1 MTDAW
6 ILIDE
11 IADVH
16 TETFIDYPSRPCFG
30 ACGAGQ
36 LLRIVRKS
44 LKILRMK
51 ASILLALL
59 LCTSCATSAPVE
71 SDTLALRRVVIYRN
85 GVAYFEREGRV
96 TGNRVTFRVR
106 GDEVGDFLA
115 SFAVMEKG
123 GSSVRAASFPLHR
136 EETIEPTPPPPAPMG
151 EKPGDKKPSSDPKKN
166 LERVVMEL
174 DGNEHDL
181 AVGYIAEAPVWRPS
195 YRLVLDKDKVRLQ
208 VWGIVQNLS
217 GEDWKS
223 TRLTVV
229 ADAPLALQTQL
240 EKPVIPGR
248 PVLADGSDVI
258 AVVPQSET
266 SLGIAPPA
274 PAAPVPAEEME
285 MDQVASAP
293 MAKSAAVPE
302 KKMARQG
309 RLAGKPVTN
318 RAMQMPAPMGAA
330 TPSRAR
336 NLAALAAVAVT
347 GGATRY
353 ELPEPVTVPNGSATM
368 LLLLDKEVPGESS
381 FLFAPDPGVP
391 DSAAHPFRVARF
403 TNQTGGLLERGP
415 LAFFGEGGFLGQGV
429 IDGLPAGASA
439 TVPFAMEQSLAVERN
454 VEYIQEGATLHQVEM
469 SQLVI
474 KRQVGPR
481 TRYTVKSG
489 NSRPSKLWLKHPR
502 QPGSKLLS
510 PPKDTEDNMGTGS
523 ALVPVQ
529 VGPQSAATVTLDE
542 RQGQQQAV
550 DWLSPLAEE
559 AVKGYLAASDAD
571 RAGAAALKSAFALRN
586 DWKKIADEMGRL
598 RGEQEELARSTEETR
613 DNIKAIEKNKAAD
626 DLRKALTA
634 RLAKASA
641 RLDVVA
647 KRLIEADLQ
656 VKELELRFREAIKD
670 VHIAA
675 RP

>member
-1 MTDAW
+1 
-6 ILIDE
+6 
-11 IADVH
+11 
-16 TETFIDYPSRPCFG
+16 
-30 ACGAGQ
+30 
-36 LLRIVRKS
+36 
-44 LKILRMK
+44 
-51 ASILLALL
+51 
-59 LCTSCATSAPVE
+59 
-71 SDTLALRRVVIYRN
+71 
-85 GVAYFEREGRV
+85 
-96 TGNRVTFRVR
+96 VR

-123 GSSVRAASFPLHR
+123 GSSVRAASFPLRR
-136 EETIEPTPPPPAPMG
+136 EDDIEPP
-151 EKPGDKKPSSDPKKN
+151 PGDADPKKVTTPKDPKKR
-166 LERVVMEL
+166 LETVVMEL
-174 DGNEHDL
+174 DGGEHDL

-195 YRLVLDKDKVRLQ
+195 YRLVLEKDKVHLQ

-217 GEDWKS
+217 GEDWKN

-240 EKPVIPGR
+240 ETPVIPSR
-248 PVLADGSDVI
+248 PILVEGNEVM

-266 SLGIAPPA
+266 SLAEAPSPPPA
-274 PAAPVPAEEME
+274 PVAAAPME
-285 MDQVASAP
+285 MMELEDSASSGAVEKRALKKPTAP
-293 MAKSAAVPE
+293 SAARSESMRPGAGMRHKGE
-302 KKMARQG
+302 EGKM
-309 RLAGKPVTN
+309 GKRT
-318 RAMQMPAPMGAA
+318 AA
-330 TPSRAR
+330 TNSIYGGAPSRPR

-353 ELPEPVTVPNGSATM
+353 DLPNPVTVPHGSATM

-439 TVPFAMEQSLAVERN
+439 TVPFALEQSLAVERST
-454 VEYIQEGATLHQVEM
+454 EYIQEGSTLYQVEM
-469 SQLVI
+469 SQLVV

-489 NSRPSKLWLKHPR
+489 NARAAKLWLKHPR
-502 QPGSKLLS
+502 QSGSTLLN
-510 PPKDTEDNMGTGS
+510 PPKDTEDNLGTAS
-523 ALVPVQ
+523 ALIPFQ
-529 VGPQSAATVTLDE
+529 LAAQATATLVLDE
-542 RQGQQQAV
+542 RQGQPQGV

-559 AVKGYLAASDAD
+559 AVKGYLNSADAD
-571 RAGAAALKSAFALRN
+571 KASAAALKTAFNLRN
-586 DWKKIADEMGRL
+586 DWKKLSDETNRL
-598 RGEQEELARSTEETR
+598 RTEQQELERSTEETR

-626 DLRKALTA
+626 DLRKTLTA
-634 RLAKASA
+634 RLAKSSS
-641 RLDVVA
+641 RLDVVM
-647 KRLIEADLQ
+647 KRIIEADLQ
-656 VKELELRFREAIKD
+656 VKEVELRFREAIKD

>member
-1 MTDAW
+1 MRTRAPLA
-6 ILIDE
+6 IGL
-11 IADVH
+11 
-16 TETFIDYPSRPCFG
+16 
-30 ACGAGQ
+30 
-36 LLRIVRKS
+36 
-44 LKILRMK
+44 
-51 ASILLALL
+51 ASLLA
-59 LCTSCATSAPVE
+59 TSCATSPPVQSE
-71 SDTLALRRVVIYRN
+71 GLALKRVVIYRN

-96 TGNRVTFRVR
+96 SGNRVSFKVR

-136 EETIEPTPPPPAPMG
+136 EDDVETPPGIA
-151 EKPGDKKPSSDPKKN
+151 DPKKVPAEPKDPKKR
-166 LERVVMEL
+166 LETVVMEL
-174 DGNEHDL
+174 DGGEHDL

-195 YRLVLDKDKVRLQ
+195 YRLVLEKDKVHLQ

-217 GEDWKS
+217 GEDWRN

-240 EKPVIPGR
+240 ELPVIPGR
-248 PVLADGSDVI
+248 PILVEGNEVM

-266 SLGIAPPA
+266 SLAEAPPPPPA
-274 PAAPVPAEEME
+274 PVAAAPME
-285 MDQVASAP
+285 MMELEDSATSGAVEKKASRRSMAAP
-293 MAKSAAVPE
+293 AAKSESMRSGAGMRLSDKE
-302 KKMARQG
+302 GKM
-309 RLAGKPVTN
+309 GKRTMSAN
-318 RAMQMPAPMGAA
+318 SAYGGA
-330 TPSRAR
+330 PSRPR

-353 ELPEPVTVPNGSATM
+353 ELPNPVTVPHGSATM

-415 LAFFGEGGFLGQGV
+415 LAFFGEGGFVGQGV

-439 TVPFAMEQSLAVERN
+439 TVPFALEQSLAVERN
-454 VEYIQEGATLHQVEM
+454 TEYIQEGSTLYQVEM
-469 SQLVI
+469 SQLIV

-489 NSRPSKLWLKHPR
+489 NARAAKLWLKHPR
-502 QPGSKLLS
+502 QSGSTLLN
-510 PPKDTEDNMGTGS
+510 PPKDTEDNLGTAS
-523 ALVPVQ
+523 ALIPFQ
-529 VGPQSAATVTLDE
+529 LAPQTTATLVLDE
-542 RQGQQQAV
+542 RQGQPQGV

-559 AVKGYLAASDAD
+559 AVKGYLTSAGADKAS
-571 RAGAAALKSAFALRN
+571 AAALKTAFNLRN
-586 DWKKIADEMGRL
+586 DWKKLSDETNRL
-598 RGEQEELARSTEETR
+598 RTEQQELERSTEETR

-626 DLRKALTA
+626 DLRKTLTA
-634 RLAKASA
+634 RLAKSSS
-641 RLDVVA
+641 RLDVVI
-647 KRLIEADLQ
+647 KRLIEVDLQ
-656 VKELELRFREAIKD
+656 VKEVELRFREAIKD

>member
-1 MTDAW
+1 MRTRAPLA
-6 ILIDE
+6 IGL
-11 IADVH
+11 
-16 TETFIDYPSRPCFG
+16 
-30 ACGAGQ
+30 
-36 LLRIVRKS
+36 
-44 LKILRMK
+44 
-51 ASILLALL
+51 ASLLA
-59 LCTSCATSAPVE
+59 TSCATSPPVQSE
-71 SDTLALRRVVIYRN
+71 GLALKRVVIYRN

-96 TGNRVTFRVR
+96 SGNRVSFKVR

-136 EETIEPTPPPPAPMG
+136 EEDDVEPPPTVA
-151 EKPGDKKPSSDPKKN
+151 DPKKPAVSKEPKDPKKR
-166 LERVVMEL
+166 LETVVMEL
-174 DGNEHDL
+174 DGGEHDL

-195 YRLVLDKDKVRLQ
+195 YRLVLEKEKVHLQ

-217 GEDWKS
+217 GEDWRN

-240 EKPVIPGR
+240 ETPVIPAR
-248 PVLADGSDVI
+248 PILVEGNEVM

-266 SLGIAPPA
+266 SLADAPPPPPA
-274 PAAPVPAEEME
+274 PAMVAPMEMKEME
-285 MDQVASAP
+285 DVASSGYGGGSA
-293 MAKSAAVPE
+293 MKKSAPPSASRAEGVRPGAGVRHIGE
-302 KKMARQG
+302 QGKM
-309 RLAGKPVTN
+309 GKRSFAANSPYG
-318 RAMQMPAPMGAA
+318 GA
-330 TPSRAR
+330 PSRPR

-353 ELPEPVTVPNGSATM
+353 ELPNPVTVPNGSATM
-368 LLLLDKEVPGESS
+368 LLLLDKEVLGESS

-439 TVPFAMEQSLAVERN
+439 TVPFALEQSLAVERS
-454 VEYIQEGATLHQVEM
+454 VEYIQEGSTLYQIDM
-469 SQLVI
+469 SQLIV

-481 TRYTVKSG
+481 TRYTIKSG
-489 NSRPSKLWLKHPR
+489 NARTAKLWLKHPR
-502 QPGSKLLS
+502 QLGSKLLN
-510 PPKDTEDNMGTGS
+510 PPKDTEDNLGTAS
-523 ALVPVQ
+523 ALVPFQ
-529 VGPQSAATVTLDE
+529 AAPQTSATLVLDE

-559 AVKGYLAASDAD
+559 AVKGYLAAPDAD
-571 RAGAAALKSAFALRN
+571 KASAAALKTAFGLRN
-586 DWKKIADEMGRL
+586 DWKKLTDETNRL
-598 RGEQEELARSTEETR
+598 RGEQQELERSTEETR

-626 DLRKALTA
+626 DLRKILTA
-634 RLAKASA
+634 RLAKLSA
-641 RLDVVA
+641 RLDVVM
-647 KRLIEADLQ
+647 KRLIEVDLQ
-656 VKELELRFREAIKD
+656 VKEVELRFREAIKD